1 MVLYSFLLNAALK
14 KIAWNSLKK
23 KKHNKKTH
31 KFIIYLNVKKNQK
44 TLLYLFNSPFPF
56 GCSILLLP

>member
-14 KIAWNSLKK
+14 KLLEIHKK